1 MLTKIETAAQKYVR
15 AKLMLAEAEELVE
28 STRDDLME
36 ILPPGEKYVTKDGE
50 TVAHVAGNIRHA
62 FVADKLKSLLPARI
76 WKAVRIDAID
86 AKKLKAYME
95 AGEVTL
101 ASIRDGVEDVPIKA
115 HLRLNF
121 GAKVPTTK
129 TPTATRKVA

>member
-15 AKLMLAEAEELVE
+15 AKLLMAEAQELIDQA
-28 STRDDLME
+28 TDDLMA
-36 ILPPGEKYVTKDGE
+36 ILPPGDKYVTKDGE
-50 TVAHVAGNIRHA
+50 TVAHVASNIRHT
-62 FVADKLKSLLPARI
+62 FVAEALKSVLPARI

-86 AKKLKAYME
+86 SKKLKAYME

-101 ASIRDGVEDVPIKA
+101 ESIRSGVEDVPIKA